1 MRMQGNVKQLL
12 PWGETTVVGNAVR
25 VAQQARVAEIVVVT
39 GNRRDEVERQVKQ
52 SDGVRVTHNPDWAT
66 GRASSVRAGIRA
78 LDDNMAAALF
88 INADQPFLTPQVID
102 TILDAFFETGA
113 PIVVPVYAGKTGS
126 PVLFARGLF
135 DALTA
140 LEGEQGGRDI
150 LQKYD
155 DELVKVDIQD
165 ARAGMDLNTPEDY
178 NDAVQR
184 KQTRG

>member
-1 MRMQGNVKQLL
+1 M
-12 PWGETTVVGNAVR
+12 
-25 VAQQARVAEIVVVT
+25 
-39 GNRRDEVERQVKQ
+39 
-52 SDGVRVTHNPDWAT
+52 
-66 GRASSVRAGIRA
+66 RAGIRA
-78 LDDNMAAALF
+78 LDDKMAAALF